1 MYIIY
6 QIIIFIIIILS
17 PFIISY
23 RIFRNKEDSKRIL
36 EKFSISS
43 KKRKKGKLIWFHG
56 ASVGELLSLIPIIN
70 KFENVLYVRSI
81 CK

>member
-56 ASVGELLSLIPIIN
+56 ASVGEILSIIPLIKN
-70 KFENVLYVRSI
+70 YEK
-81 CK
+81 KKK